1 MADND
6 CFLGL
11 DLGTSSLKAVLT
23 DRHGAVLAEASAH
36 YPTLRPQIGW
46 SEQDPADWLTAM
58 TATVAELYAKASQY
72 MEHLVAIGF
81 CSAAHLPVLL
91 DADGQVVRP
100 AILWSDQRS
109 TVEVDWLIA
118 NHGPKIRQV
127 TLNQPSCTWTL
138 PQLAWVSGNEPES
151 MARTVSLLS
160 SKDYLIY
167 LLTGQH
173 QMDLTSA
180 VATLLYD
187 VGERRWDLELCVLA
201 GLSPEALPQVVEPT
215 TCVGKTG
222 DGAKSFGLPK
232 GVAVISG
239 ALDSAAEIVVCAGR
253 TVAPPAVIR
262 VGSSAAILAPG
273 KPVFKQGV
281 LNYPH
286 AVMPGHYYQ
295 AGTNAGAVA
304 LQWVRQLAG
313 GLDHSEVDAMV
324 KAAPAGADGL
334 LFHPYLQGERAPYW
348 NPDMRGSFSGIHTR
362 HDIGYFVRAVMEGV
376 AFSLRDCI
384 QRLELDLSHDVPARV
399 AGGVTR
405 GQIWPQILA
414 DVLGRPLETVDHA
427 ESALGAAFIAMW
439 AKGGP
444 IGIPEVSARTTI
456 RPDLKKTDLYSEMFG
471 RYQRWADFMDREAR
485 RGACP

>member
-1 MADND
+1 MAYND

-23 DRHGAVLAEASAH
+23 DRRGAVLAEASAH
-36 YPTLRPQIGW
+36 YPTLRPHIGW
-46 SEQDPADWLTAM
+46 SEQDPAEWHKAM
-58 TATVAELYAKASQY
+58 TATVAALYAKAPQD
-72 MEHLVAIGF
+72 MDRLVAIGF

-109 TVEVDWLIA
+109 TAEVDRLIA
-118 NHGPKIRQV
+118 DHGAKIRQV

-138 PQLAWVSGNEPES
+138 PQLAWVAGNEPES

-160 SKDYLIY
+160 SKDYLVY
-167 LLTGQH
+167 LLTGRR

-187 VGERRWDLELCVLA
+187 VGARRWDLELCALA
-201 GLSPEALPQVVEPT
+201 GLSPAALPEVVEST
-215 TCVGKTG
+215 ACVGKTG
-222 DGAKSFGLPK
+222 DGTQSFGLPA
-232 GVAVISG
+232 GVTVVSG

-253 TVAPPAVIR
+253 AVDPPAVIR

-273 KPVFKQGV
+273 EPVFKQGV

-313 GLDHSEVDAMV
+313 GLDHTKVDAMV
-324 KAAPAGADGL
+324 KVAPAGADGL

-348 NPDMRGSFSGIHTR
+348 NPDMRGSFSGIHSG
-362 HDIGYFVRAVMEGV
+362 HEIGHFVRAVMEGV

-384 QRLELDLSHDVPARV
+384 QRLDLDLADDVPARL

-405 GQIWPQILA
+405 GQVWPQILA
-414 DVLGRPLETVDHA
+414 DILGRPLETVDHA
-427 ESALGAAFIAMW
+427 ESALGAAFIAMR
-439 AKGGP
+439 AMDGP
-444 IGIPEVSARTTI
+444 TGIPEVAARATI
-456 RPDLKKTDLYSEMFG
+456 RPDPAKADLYSGMFG

-485 RGACP
+485 TGA